1 VKRLK
6 FHPTA
11 RLELQEAFDFYE
23 SKNTGQGSHL
33 LDEVD
38 AVTDRIVRYP
48 LAAPAAGR
56 GARII
61 PVKDFEYQIVYKLKG
76 DLITIVAVMHKRR
89 RPGYWKGRI

>member
-1 VKRLK
+1 MRRLK
-6 FHPTA
+6 FHPAA
-11 RLELQEAFDFYE
+11 RIELQEASDYYE
-23 SKNTGQGSHL
+23 SKTAGKGSNL
-33 LDEVD
+33 LDEID
-38 AVTDRIVRYP
+38 TVTDRIVRYP

-61 PVKDFEYQIVYKLKG
+61 PVKDFEYQLVYKIKG

>member
-1 VKRLK
+1 MKRLK
-6 FHPTA
+6 FHAAA
-11 RLELQEAFDFYE
+11 RIELQEAFDFYE
-23 SKNTGQGSHL
+23 SKSPGKGSSL
-33 LDEVD
+33 LDEIDTVI
-38 AVTDRIVRYP
+38 DRIVRYP

>member
-1 VKRLK
+1 MRRLK
-6 FHPTA
+6 FHPAA
-11 RLELQEAFDFYE
+11 RVELHEAFDYYE
-23 SKNTGQGSHL
+23 SKSAGKGSKL

-48 LAAPAAGR
+48 LAAPEAGGGSR
-56 GARII
+56 VI
-61 PVKDFEYQIVYKLKG
+61 PVKDFEYQIIYKLKG